1 MPRTVPDDAR
11 PRADGPGPII
21 LETKGLTRAF
31 GGLVAIDHVEFTIR
45 AGEIRAV
52 IGPNGAGKTTLFNV
66 VTGVLPPTG
75 GQILFEGEDITG
87 WPAHRISQRGIA
99 RTVQVTSIF
108 PALTVRENVWLGAQS
123 RGWLHPLAT
132 RSKMPGV
139 ERQVD
144 ELIALVGLTAEADAE
159 AGELSH
165 GDQRLLEIALALST
179 RPRLLLLDEP
189 TAGLSAKETRDM
201 VRVVR
206 QLAARQTIVIVEH
219 DMDVVMEL
227 ADTITVL
234 HMGKTL
240 AEGSPQATRE
250 NRLVQEVYLGVA

>member
-1 MPRTVPDDAR
+1 VAVDGLDFTV
-11 PRADGPGPII
+11 
-21 LETKGLTRAF
+21 
-31 GGLVAIDHVEFTIR
+31 R

-52 IGPNGAGKTTLFNV
+52 IGPNGAGKTTLFNLI
-66 VTGVLPPTG
+66 TGVLPPSR
-75 GQILFEGEDITG
+75 GQIRFRGEDITG
-87 WPAHRISQRGIA
+87 LPAHRISQKGLA

-108 PALTVRENVWLGAQS
+108 PTLTVTENVWLGAQS
-123 RGWLHPLAT
+123 RGWLNPFARPAAMET
-132 RSKMPGV
+132 VRGQV
-139 ERQVD
+139 EEV
-144 ELIALVGLTAEADAE
+144 IALVGLTAEADAE
-159 AGELSH
+159 AAELSH

-179 RPRLLLLDEP
+179 RPDVLLLDEP

-227 ADTITVL
+227 ADIITVL
-234 HMGKTL
+234 HMGRTL
-240 AEGSPQATRE
+240 AEGPPQATRD